1 MSISKIPS
9 VSIGHSYRGVLQNTV
24 KGFHEMAD
32 ESCEEALV
40 VVERS
45 LVVLA
50 KKE

>member
-1 MSISKIPS
+1 MSISKIAS
-9 VSIGHSYRGVLQNTV
+9 VSMGHSYRGILLNAV

-32 ESCEEALV
+32 ESWEEAFV